1 MVKEGMW
8 KHGGKIT
15 ENIRHIKKPE
25 RKNVKEN
32 KTTIIYKDDGTP
44 VKREDITDNS
54 NGFWS
59 TVYRQRENRI
69 NDVLNENTRTC
80 EQIQE
85 RDGRGDIRPDN

>member
-15 ENIRHIKKPE
+15 ENIRHIKKPK

-44 VKREDITDNS
+44 VKREDIRGTQLIS
-54 NGFWS
+54 GH
-59 TVYRQRENRI
+59 QQHLREYLGI
-69 NDVLNENTRTC
+69 ADQC
-80 EQIQE
+80 EIQ
-85 RDGRGDIRPDN
+85 GPTPMKKN